1 MKKNTV
7 KKEETKTL
15 LSFNL
20 FSLEILDANV
30 ANMVEQILD
39 NQETEKDK
47 FLYAHVLQAKLPN
60 FITMH
65 VRGN

>member
-1 MKKNTV
+1 MKKNAV
-7 KKEETKTL
+7 KEETKTL
-15 LSFNL
+15 LVFCL
-20 FSLEILDANV
+20 FSLEVLGTNV
-30 ANMVEQILD
+30 AKMVEQILD